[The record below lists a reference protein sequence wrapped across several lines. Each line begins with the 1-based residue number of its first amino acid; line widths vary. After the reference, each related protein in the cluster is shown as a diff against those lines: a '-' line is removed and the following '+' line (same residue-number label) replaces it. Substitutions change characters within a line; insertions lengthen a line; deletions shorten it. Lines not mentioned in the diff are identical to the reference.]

1 MQVLIVVDNP
11 HNWPLD
17 ISGVDVV
24 AAREYVMNSA
34 YGALRSAKV
43 VNLCRSYRYQ
53 SLGYYVSL
61 LATAR
66 GHKPMPSVTT
76 MQDFTSHSMV
86 RVITDDL
93 DELIQKSLAPL
104 RSEALDLYIY
114 FGRAQAKRYAR
125 LSRQLFNLFQAPLL
139 HAQFIRRNRW
149 HLRRIT
155 PMPASAIPDAHREF
169 VVQAATE
176 HFAGRRGSRRKPTP
190 QRYDLAILRDT
201 TEALPP
207 SDKQALQRFVKA
219 ADALG
224 LHTEL
229 IDRDDYARIAE
240 FDALFIRAT
249 TRVNHYTYRF
259 ARRAASEGLVVMDD
273 PESILQC
280 CNKVY
285 LAELLQRH
293 KIPIPP
299 TYIVHSNN
307 VATLADDLAFPC
319 VLKEP
324 DSAFSQ
330 GVVKADDRAA
340 FLSQAKRMLGQSD
353 LILAQKF
360 VPTPFDWR
368 VGICDQQP
376 LYACKYYM
384 ASHHWQIHRTD
395 RAGRHRFGAVETIP
409 IEEVPAQVLRTA
421 QRAAHLIGNGLYGV
435 DLKQVGRRC
444 YVIEIND
451 NPNIDAETEDA
462 ILGDELYC
470 RIMRTFLQR
479 LERRSLGTTNPRPVV
494 QPG

>member
-17 ISGVDVV
+17 IPGVEVV
-24 AAREYVMNSA
+24 PAREYVTNSA
-34 YGALRSAKV
+34 YGALRAAKV

-76 MQDFTSHSMV
+76 MQDFTSHGMV
-86 RVITDDL
+86 RVIADDL

-104 RSEALDLYIY
+104 RSETFDLYIY

-139 HAQFIRRNRW
+139 HAHFVCRSRW
-149 HLRRIT
+149 HLRHIT
-155 PMPASAIPDAHREF
+155 PVPASAIPDAHRAF

-176 HFAGRRGSRRKPTP
+176 HFAGRRSNRRKRTP

-201 TEALPP
+201 REALPP

-224 LHTEL
+224 LHTEF
-229 IDRDDYARIAE
+229 IERDDYARIAE

-259 ARRAASEGLVVMDD
+259 ARRAASEGLVVIDD

-293 KIPIPP
+293 RIPIPR
-299 TYIVHSNN
+299 TYVVHGNN
-307 VATLADDLAFPC
+307 VETLAHALDFPC

-330 GVVKADDRAA
+330 GVVKVDNRAE
-340 FLSQAKRMLGQSD
+340 FLGQAQRMLAQSD
-353 LILAQKF
+353 LIIAQTF
-360 VPTPFDWR
+360 LPTAFDWR

-384 ASHHWQIHRTD
+384 ASRHWQIHRTD
-395 RAGRHRFGAVETIP
+395 RAGRHRFGTVETIAVENAP
-409 IEEVPAQVLRTA
+409 PHVVRTA
-421 QRAAHLIGNGLYGV
+421 RRAANLIGNGLYGV
-435 DLKQVGRRC
+435 DLKQVGRQC
-444 YVIEIND
+444 YVIEVND

-462 ILGDELYC
+462 ILGDELYR

-479 LERRSLGTTNPRPVV
+479 LEHRSTGPSPAPAR
-494 QPG
+494 

>member
-1 MQVLIVVDNP
+1 VQVLIVVDNP

-17 ISGVDVV
+17 ISGVEVV

-34 YGALRSAKV
+34 YGALRAAKV

-104 RSEALDLYIY
+104 RSETFDLYIY

-139 HAQFIRRNRW
+139 QAHFVCRNRW
-149 HLRRIT
+149 HLRQIT
-155 PMPASAIPDAHREF
+155 PMPASAIPDAHRAF

-176 HFAGRRGSRRKPTP
+176 HFAGRRNNRRKCTP
-190 QRYDLAILRDT
+190 QRYDLAILRDAS
-201 TEALPP
+201 EALPP

-224 LHTEL
+224 LHTEF
-229 IDRDDYARIAE
+229 IKRDDYARMAE

-285 LAELLQRH
+285 LAELLNRH
-293 KIPIPP
+293 KIPMPR
-299 TYIVHSNN
+299 TYVVHGNN
-307 VATLADDLAFPC
+307 VDAMAHDLDFPC

-330 GVVKADDRAA
+330 GVVKVDNRAA
-340 FLSQAKRMLGQSD
+340 FLSQAQRMLAQSD
-353 LILAQKF
+353 LIIVQTFL
-360 VPTPFDWR
+360 PTPFDWR

-376 LYACKYYM
+376 LYVCKYYM
-384 ASHHWQIHRTD
+384 ASRHWQIHRTD
-395 RAGRHRFGAVETIP
+395 RAGRHRFGAVETIAVENAP
-409 IEEVPAQVLRTA
+409 SQVVRTA
-421 QRAAHLIGNGLYGV
+421 RRAANLIGNGLYGV
-435 DLKQVGRRC
+435 DLKQVGRQC

-451 NPNIDAETEDA
+451 NPNIDAETEDS
-462 ILGDELYC
+462 ILGDELYR

-479 LERRSLGTTNPRPVV
+479 LEHRSTGPSPAPAR
-494 QPG
+494 

>member
-1 MQVLIVVDNP
+1 MFVQVLIVVDNP
-11 HNWPLD
+11 HNWPLN
-17 ISGVDVV
+17 IPGVEVV
-24 AAREYVMNSA
+24 ASREYVMNSA
-34 YGALRSAKV
+34 YGALRAAKV

-66 GHKPMPSVTT
+66 RHKPMPSVTT

-93 DELIQKSLAPL
+93 EDLLQKSLAPL
-104 RSEALDLYIY
+104 RSTSFDLYIY
-114 FGRAQAKRYAR
+114 FGRTQTKRYAK

-139 HAQFIRRNRW
+139 HAHFIRRNRW
-149 HLRRIT
+149 HLRHIT
-155 PMPASAIPDAHREF
+155 PMPASAIPDEHRDF
-169 VVQAATE
+169 VVRAATE
-176 HFAGRRGSRRKPTP
+176 HFSGRRSHRRKRIP
-190 QRYDLAILRDT
+190 QRYDLAILRDPSET
-201 TEALPP
+201 LPP

-224 LHTEL
+224 LHTEF
-229 IDRDDYARIAE
+229 IERDDYARIAE

-249 TRVNHYTYRF
+249 TRVNHYTYHF

-285 LAELLQRH
+285 LAELLHRH
-293 KIPIPP
+293 KVSIPH
-299 TYIVHSNN
+299 TDIVHSNN
-307 VATLADDLAFPC
+307 VNALAHTLDFPC

-330 GVVKADDRAA
+330 GVVKVDSCTE
-340 FLSQAKRMLGQSD
+340 FLAQAQRMLSQSD
-353 LILAQKF
+353 LIIAQTYI
-360 VPTPFDWR
+360 PTPFDWR

-376 LYACKYYM
+376 LYVCKYYM

-395 RAGRHRFGAVETIP
+395 RAGRHRFGAVECIAVEDAP
-409 IEEVPAQVLRTA
+409 RQVVRTA
-421 QRAAHLIGNGLYGV
+421 QRAANLIGTGLYGV
-435 DLKQVGRRC
+435 DVKQVGRQC

-451 NPNIDAETEDA
+451 NPNIDAEMEDS
-462 ILGDELYC
+462 ILGDALYR
-470 RIMRTFLQR
+470 RIMHTFLKR
-479 LERRSLGTTNPRPVV
+479 LEHRSTGLKPEPAR
-494 QPG
+494 

>member
-17 ISGVDVV
+17 ISGVEVV
-24 AAREYVMNSA
+24 AAREYVTNSA
-34 YGALRSAKV
+34 YGALRAAKV

-61 LATAR
+61 LAAAR
-66 GHKPMPSVTT
+66 GHKPMPNVTT
-76 MQDFTSHSMV
+76 MQDFTSHRMV
-86 RVITDDL
+86 RVIADDL

-104 RSEALDLYIY
+104 RSETFDLYIY

-125 LSRQLFNLFQAPLL
+125 LSRQLFNLFPAPLL
-139 HAQFIRRNRW
+139 HAQFVYRNHW
-149 HLRRIT
+149 QLHHMT
-155 PMPASAIPDAHREF
+155 PMPASAIPDAHRAF

-176 HFAGRRGSRRKPTP
+176 HFAGRRSNRRKRTP

-201 TEALPP
+201 SEALPP
-207 SDKQALQRFVKA
+207 SDKQALQRFMKA

-224 LHTEL
+224 LHAEF
-229 IDRDDYARIAE
+229 IERDDYGRIAE

-285 LAELLQRH
+285 LAELLHRH
-293 KIPIPP
+293 KIPIPD
-299 TYIVHSNN
+299 TYVVHSNN
-307 VATLADDLAFPC
+307 MDALAHNLDFPC

-330 GVVKADDRAA
+330 GVVKVDNHAA
-340 FLSQAKRMLGQSD
+340 FLAQVQRMLAQSD
-353 LILAQKF
+353 LIIAQTF
-360 VPTPFDWR
+360 VPTTFDWR

-384 ASHHWQIHRTD
+384 APHHWQIHHTD
-395 RAGRHRFGAVETIP
+395 RAGRHRFGAVETIAVAD
-409 IEEVPAQVLRTA
+409 VPPQVVRTA
-421 QRAAHLIGNGLYGV
+421 RRAANLIGNGLYGV

-462 ILGDELYC
+462 ILGDALYD

-479 LERRSLGTTNPRPVV
+479 LERRSMGPAPAR
-494 QPG
+494 